1 MIAIE
6 LIKVV
11 LAVGAPA
18 IMIMVTGFILDTFS
32 K

>member
-6 LIKVV
+6 LVKVV

-18 IMIMVTGFILDTFS
+18 IMIIGFGFVVDKCF

>member
-6 LIKVV
+6 LVKVV

-18 IMIMVTGFILDTFS
+18 IMIIAAGFILDTFS